1 MFHRGGTEPARLRR
15 PWLAALRGLRWLAA
29 LALAVVLT
37 SSVAAIP
44 ADASTTVV
52 VLQMNL
58 CNSGAA
64 KACYSG
70 GVAVEQA
77 VANVRR
83 FRPQVVTV
91 QEICRDDVYATDGGW
106 GPLAQAM
113 ADLYGSRRIRVSFAA
128 ARSRVTGG
136 PYRGCINGQ
145 EYGIAV
151 IHHGMAGEIHQGW
164 YTNQGTRGGEVRTW
178 TCATVVP
185 RRLTACTTHLTIN
198 REVAM
203 RQCRELMTM
212 LATAPWARSQVI
224 VAGDFNLVAEPG
236 APTDMQACVP
246 PGFGRR
252 TDESVQHVLFTSGV
266 TWVEG
271 WHEPLPG
278 TDHPLLYQRF
288 RV

>member
-1 MFHRGGTEPARLRR
+1 MFHRGGTEPARRGRR
-15 PWLAALRGLRWLAA
+15 SLAPLRGLRWVAA
-29 LALAVVLT
+29 TALAVVLT
-37 SSVAAIP
+37 SSVAVIP
-44 ADASTTVV
+44 AGAAATVV

-64 KACYSG
+64 KSCYSG
-70 GVAVEQA
+70 GAAVEQA
-77 VANVRR
+77 VANIHRYH
-83 FRPQVVTV
+83 PQVVTV
-91 QEICRDDVYATDGGW
+91 QEICRDDVYATNGGW

-113 ADLYGSRRIRVSFAA
+113 ADLYGSRRIRVSFAP

-145 EYGIAV
+145 EYGVAV
-151 IHHGMAGEIHQGW
+151 IHHGTAGEVHQGW

-203 RQCRELMTM
+203 RQCRELMAM

-224 VAGDFNLVAEPG
+224 VAGDFNLAAEPG

-246 PGFGRR
+246 PGYDRR
-252 TDESVQHVLFTSGV
+252 TDDAVQHVLFTAGV